1 MLTATKK
8 ILMEPADVAKAYIY
22 RLCQQVGT
30 NADSIY
36 NPKTGAWYFSNGAS
50 TIEVFLTTLS
60 DGQERERTFIRCFAP
75 VYSIPADAKKKWT
88 VLETALEINTE
99 RMGIKLSTLANKGLL
114 CVVTERDIDG
124 MDYQE
129 FITIISD
136 ISYWAGQLSDYFE
149 KRFGK

>member
-1 MLTATKK
+1 MA
-8 ILMEPADVAKAYIY
+8 PADVAKAYIY
-22 RLCQQVGT
+22 RLCQQVGA
-30 NADSIY
+30 NAESIF
-36 NPKTGAWYFSNGAS
+36 NPKTGAWYFSSGSS
-50 TIEVFLTTLS
+50 TIEVFLTTLG
-60 DGQERERTFIRCFAP
+60 DGQERERTFIRCFTP
-75 VYSIPADAKKKWT
+75 VFVIPADTKKKWA
-88 VLETALEINTE
+88 VFETALEINTE
-99 RMGIKLSTLANKGLL
+99 RMGIKLGTLPDKALL